1 MKKYLF
7 VIKRLPNDGL
17 HVSEHLDL
25 ILTCAAFDQSVTLLF
40 IDDGVLQ
47 LQAGQ
52 QAAVMQLKEQSA
64 IFAALDLYNVTD
76 LYVETESLQ
85 QRGLNAAELIL
96 DVSCID
102 RDQLGQFFAQFAVI
116 IPD

>member
-1 MKKYLF
+1 MKNYLF

-17 HVSEHLDL
+17 HVSENLDM

-40 IDDGVLQ
+40 LDDGVLQ
-47 LQAGQ
+47 LCPQ
-52 QAAVMQLKEQSA
+52 QNPAAMQLKDTSA

-85 QRGLNAAELIL
+85 QRGLTAEELIL
-96 DVSCID
+96 DVKCLD
-102 RDQLGQFFAQFAVI
+102 REQLSHFFSRYSVI
-116 IPD
+116 IAD